1 MSAIN
6 PDQPKKNSSMFEK
19 LGQRFTT
26 IKGDIVDIADTIE
39 RRRQLYNHPINNQ
52 VHFITR
58 PNEPED
64 SLIIEKSPPTPP
76 EVQTRQASGK
86 EITIELYSIIFQL
99 FLGDDSSIS
108 ERSFSFS
115 QFTSS
120 FGKKLTNDTSSEITH
135 SHSSQ
140 DLFSTENNDQAKDM
154 IMNDVRQEFNRSRNR
169 VASDSSD
176 DFSINKLDHISTSI
190 GKTDKNKRK
199 STLLLAGPKFRS
211 HTIESKYD
219 LKRDTIYPVSVRIF
233 ELQIFIFFSYEFSAL
248 LVLFQ

>member
-1 MSAIN
+1 
-6 PDQPKKNSSMFEK
+6 
-19 LGQRFTT
+19 L
-26 IKGDIVDIADTIE
+26 
-39 RRRQLYNHPINNQ
+39 
-52 VHFITR
+52 
-58 PNEPED
+58 
-64 SLIIEKSPPTPP
+64 
-76 EVQTRQASGK
+76 
-86 EITIELYSIIFQL
+86 
-99 FLGDDSSIS
+99 
-108 ERSFSFS
+108 
-115 QFTSS
+115 
-120 FGKKLTNDTSSEITH
+120 SEITH

-176 DFSINKLDHISTSI
+176 DFSINKLDHI

-233 ELQIFIFFSYEFSAL
+233 ELQSAL
-248 LVLFQ
+248 SYLFFFL